1 MSRLTPAS
9 VELAHEII
17 ARYPKRRSAMIPLLH
32 LTQQQDG
39 HITEDGMEHVAEL
52 VGVQPA
58 EVHGVATFYEMFKH
72 HDVGRYL
79 IGVCTNLSCM
89 LLGAEGL
96 LEHVE
101 ERLDV
106 KAGGVTTDGVFGVEE
121 MQCLAACGGAPC
133 VQVNYRYFEHVTPER
148 FDAIVD
154 DLRAGRPAEGQ
165 LVPPHGTLS
174 QVSLPRPATAA
185 DRDRP
190 QEIHS

>member
-1 MSRLTPAS
+1 VSRLTAQNLE
-9 VELAHEII
+9 VAQDII
-17 ARYPKRRSAMIPLLH
+17 ARYPQRRSAMIPLLH

-39 HITEDGMEHVAEL
+39 HITDDGMAHVAEL

-89 LLGAEGL
+89 LLGSEAL

-101 ERLDV
+101 RRLDV
-106 KAGGVTTDGVFGVEE
+106 KSGGVTSDGMFGLEE

-133 VQVNYRYFEHVTPER
+133 IQVNYRYFEHVTADR
-148 FDAIVD
+148 FDTIVD
-154 DLRAGRPAEGQ
+154 DLRAGRAPEGQ
-165 LVPPHGTLS
+165 AVPEHGTLS
-174 QVSLPRPATAA
+174 RVTLPRPATAA

-190 QEIHS
+190 EEIHS